1 MYRLHNEKQTQSMWE
16 NLYVVVTQFAIE
28 KQLEDLPHM
37 LLFLNPMSQKFIII
51 IIYILTLKYTSHFGM
66 RSKKLN
72 LKGKTQNFKNKYTR
86 ILFFNLPSLVF
97 SYLFGYLH
105 K

>member
-1 MYRLHNEKQTQSMWE
+1 MWE

-51 IIYILTLKYTSHFGM
+51 IIIINILTLKYTSHFGM

>member
-1 MYRLHNEKQTQSMWE
+1 MWE